1 MSWRA
6 IAFSVAAVAAIA
18 CSVDTIPNGLRATP
32 PGTGPQVV
40 FDLLKR
46 PLPEIPFPNDIAT
59 FADPTSRTGRRIN
72 ASLVAPT
79 HSEHIARMGFDEL
92 EGWGTF
98 APVAVSFTRGEGTD
112 LATPAIDLDDLHARM
127 GGSTW
132 DTTDDAVYIVNLT
145 TGVPVLLDLGSGAF
159 PLSVVSQDQYYPND
173 PRRDQQ
179 NILLDTANERPPGFT
194 QADYAPSL
202 DTDFDG
208 YLDEP
213 NTYGPG
219 KIPGADN
226 LMTWYERQTDTLLLR
241 PMVPMDEMTEYAVV
255 LTDRL
260 RGSNGKPVRSPFP
273 YVHHPVQR
281 ASVAKLSSILS
292 DGARK
297 NYYGDIAGTGLDH
310 VAFAW
315 TFTTQPVV
323 QDLLALRDGLYGK
336 GPFARFADEFP
347 AKLTLHRAAGT
358 QLDLADE
365 PSGWQSRPECAT
377 VAKAPYAAPWASAK
391 VSIGAFFD
399 MLFSL
404 SPSAKKLLLDTLD
417 NVEYFVVGTFEV
429 PNLQGD
435 PQSPDPDQHFDINS
449 TTGQARVFRD
459 KVHFWL
465 SVPKS
470 RPNAKPPF
478 PVAYWEHGTTVHDT
492 EMFIHAGNYAR
503 NGIALASADAPGHG
517 LVLEKTLKNFLQG
530 VLTNQCLVPFS
541 DAIASGRAID
551 LNGDGIPDDGGL
563 IWSAHI
569 MHTRDG
575 VRQGALE
582 GVQLTRILRA
592 FDGVTMSDQDFN
604 GDGKPDLAGDFNG
617 DGVVDVGGPSNRYFS
632 SGGSLGGILA
642 QVHGAIDPY
651 ITATAPVS
659 GAGGFVDVNLRGR
672 VTPVPVLEQAL
683 GPIILGQLGSQVSD
697 TVTNCHDGN
706 KRSVR
711 WWVNDLFDTKEIE
724 IACLDP
730 SELSDAMTVVVQ
742 NVATGER
749 RCARTGKDG
758 AFRVPI
764 PASVGD
770 RISIQIINL
779 PDQVDSYKG
788 CLTLP
793 NAPLGRRID
802 TWEVATRAQTPVA
815 NDATSCDSDAG
826 CQQFRDRFY
835 PVGSALVAP
844 QEGIALMRGS
854 PEFRRLMNLSQAAL
868 EPADPI
874 NYAPYYM
881 LKSMRGIDGAPI
893 PPRPLF
899 DVHTAGDDQVLVSCG
914 NAFAR
919 AAGALPFLP
928 PSALATMPE
937 YADYVTPQ
945 DLYTQLG
952 GTTPDK
958 LMIDNWVTE
967 GLSRFARTPGSAC
980 GANWTPS
987 TQPYM
992 CGPKPA
998 ISTDTCNQTLFDADW
1013 LGESLQDYGQG
1024 HPMAPLRLARLAQLR
1039 ATDGASIAKAWSP
1052 RLSAPMAS
1060 ADGAWAGGQALVA
1073 TVVAFIK
1080 PLGQH
1085 DWAVGEPCESFDSVT
1100 YMDNLV
1106 AHWFQSNGQDLY
1118 YLTHPTTHHCLSDSS
1133 CEFLK

>member
-6 IAFSVAAVAAIA
+6 IAFSVAACAAIA
-18 CSVDTIPNGLRATP
+18 CSVDTIPTGLRATP
-32 PGTGPQVV
+32 PGTGPLVV
-40 FDLLKR
+40 FDLMKR

-79 HSEHIARMGFDEL
+79 HSEHVARMGFDEL

-98 APVAVSFTRGEGTD
+98 APIAVSFKRGEGTD

-127 GGSTW
+127 GGATW
-132 DTTDDAVYIVNLT
+132 DTSDDAVYIVNLT
-145 TGVPVLLDLGSGAF
+145 TGVPVLVDLGSGAF
-159 PLSVVSQDQYYPND
+159 PLSVVSQDQYYPVD

-179 NILLDTANERPPGFT
+179 NILLDTAEEGAGLT
-194 QADYAPSL
+194 QADYAPAL

-208 YLDEP
+208 YLDHP
-213 NTYGPG
+213 NTNGPG
-219 KIPGADN
+219 KIHGADN

-281 ASVAKLSSILS
+281 ASVAKLQSILS

-297 NYYGDIAGTGLDH
+297 SYYGDIAGTGLDH
-310 VAFAW
+310 VAFTW

-336 GPFARFADEFP
+336 GPFARFKDEYP
-347 AKLTLHRAAGT
+347 PKVTLHRAAGLT
-358 QLDLADE
+358 SSDDDDSWKTASKCAD
-365 PSGWQSRPECAT
+365 A
-377 VAKAPYAAPWASAK
+377 AKAPFVGKWAQAKDVIKTAFEQLFPLDPASAQ
-391 VSIGAFFD
+391 
-399 MLFSL
+399 
-404 SPSAKKLLLDTLD
+404 LLLNSLE
-417 NVEYFVVGTFEV
+417 NVDYFVVGTFDA

-435 PQSPDPDQHFDINS
+435 PQSPDPDQHFKVNWS
-449 TTGQARVFRD
+449 TGEARVFRD
-459 KVHFWL
+459 KIHFWL
-465 SVPKS
+465 AVPKPRGS
-470 RPNAKPPF
+470 AKPPF
-478 PVAYWEHGTTVHDT
+478 PVAYWQHGTTVHDT
-492 EMFIHAGNYAR
+492 EMLIHAGNYAR
-503 NGIALASADAPGHG
+503 NGIALAGADAPGHG
-517 LVLEKTLKNFLQG
+517 LVLEKTLKN
-530 VLTNQCLVPFS
+530 VLTGLLSDRCLAPFG

-551 LNGDGIPDDGGL
+551 LNGDGAPDNGGL

-582 GVQLTRILRA
+582 GVQLTRILRS
-592 FDGVTMSDQDFN
+592 FDGALMADQDYN

-617 DGVVDVGGPSNRYFS
+617 DGVVDVGGPNNRYFS

-683 GPIILGQLGSQVSD
+683 GPIIVGQLGSQVSD
-697 TVTNCHDGN
+697 TVTNCHEGN

-711 WWVNDLFDTKEIE
+711 WWVNDLFETKEIE

-730 SELSDAMTVVVQ
+730 SELSEAMTVVVQ

-749 RCARTGKDG
+749 RCARTGKNG
-758 AFRVPI
+758 EFRVPI
-764 PASVGD
+764 PTSVGD
-770 RISIQIINL
+770 RISIQILNA
-779 PDQVDSYKG
+779 PDQVESYKG
-788 CLTLP
+788 CVTLP

-802 TWEVATRAQTPVA
+802 TWEVRTRAETPVA
-815 NDATSCDSDAG
+815 NDAITCDAPAG

-844 QEGIALMRGS
+844 QEGIGLLRQS

-881 LKSMRGIDGAPI
+881 LKAMRGIDGAPI

-928 PSALATMPE
+928 PSALGAMPE

-958 LMIDNWVTE
+958 VMIDNWVTE
-967 GLSRFARTPGSAC
+967 GLSRFARTPGKGC
-980 GANWTPS
+980 GTNWTPS
-987 TQPYM
+987 TQPYV
-992 CGPKPA
+992 CAAKPPVDA
-998 ISTDTCNQTLFDADW
+998 STCERTLYDADW
-1013 LGESLQDYGQG
+1013 LGESAQDYGQG
-1024 HPMAPLRLARLAQLR
+1024 HPASPLRLARLATVR
-1039 ATDGASIAKAWSP
+1039 ASDGASLAKTWSP
-1052 RLSAPMAS
+1052 RLSAPMLS
-1060 ADGAWAGGQALVA
+1060 ADGAWAGGMPLVA

-1085 DWAVGEPCESFDSVT
+1085 DWAVGEPCETFDSVT

-1106 AHWFQSNGQDLY
+1106 AHWFQTNGQDLY
-1118 YLTHPTTHHCLSDSS
+1118 YLTHPTTHHCLSTSS
-1133 CEFLK
+1133 CDIYK